1 MEVDY
6 ERESDAWTEFVLGEG
21 GPHALRTALGH
32 RADPVCGRIRCLGAQ
47 PLISPQVRTHKH
59 RRPDRKRDRGVAF
72 GANRSN
78 REYALQSCS
87 VYTIMQAGSRR
98 SGDGV
103 EPLGRA
109 NELPGTGCVR
119 WHTDEQFNSL

>member
-1 MEVDY
+1 MDLHGL
-6 ERESDAWTEFVLGEG
+6 VLGEG

-32 RADPVCGRIRCLGAQ
+32 RANPVRDRIRRLGAQ

-59 RRPDRKRDRGVAF
+59 RRPDRVRDRGVAF

-78 REYALQSCS
+78 WEYTLQGCS
-87 VYTIMQAGSRR
+87 VNTIMQAGSRR

-109 NELPGTGCVR
+109 SGLPGTVCVR
-119 WHTDEQFNSL
+119 WHTDEPFNSL